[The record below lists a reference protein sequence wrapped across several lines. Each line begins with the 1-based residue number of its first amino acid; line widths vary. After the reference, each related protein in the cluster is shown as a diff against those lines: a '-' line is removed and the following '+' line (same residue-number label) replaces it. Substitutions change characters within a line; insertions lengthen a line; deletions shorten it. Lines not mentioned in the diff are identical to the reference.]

1 MATGVNVK
9 MGVTGVQQFKQN
21 MNTAKNSVKTLDQA
35 LALNEKQFKAT
46 GNAEEYMKTKT
57 ELLQVKLKEQK
68 SVVSQA
74 QKALEQM
81 KKQGVDKAS
90 ASFQSMQQTLL
101 KAQGELLDTE
111 TELKNVGTSA
121 TTAKSGVDS
130 MNKGLKQ
137 IGDQVSFENVINGID
152 RITGALEN
160 AAKTALKLGQR
171 LVSSTLGAGST
182 ADEILTKST
191 IFGISPEEYQQAL
204 KTSQIID
211 TDVDTILNARSKM
224 AKGIGTGANDDVFQ
238 ALGISTE
245 GRNNDVEGIFWDV
258 GDALM
263 NMTDDVQRETYAQQM
278 FGRSW
283 KELIPLFSAG
293 REEYKRINS
302 SWSVV
307 GADQLKSLGKMDDQ
321 YQTLQSEWETFQM
334 QMLGALS
341 GPMTQVLEVLSGLME
356 QFNTYLQSEDGQE
369 MLTAIGDAL
378 SGLLTDLTQIDPDQ
392 VMKGL
397 KDILD
402 KLIESLKWLA
412 DPGNQQTVTGG
423 LKAIV
428 GGWALLKLGGGALK
442 LFELISGLKWL
453 AGNPSIPL
461 LSGGGGGG
469 GLLSGL
475 AGGAKAFI
483 SGGGGLSMLAPAMV
497 TLAAVAPAL
506 IANQQDYNRE
516 QERSARME
524 ESAAT
529 LQGEMGQFLH
539 NANQAYGYQD
549 DGRWGNMGD
558 TYDIL
563 MGMKDRSGIEKAK
576 LANMLYG
583 QSSGGSDA
591 WLELNRLWNGEE
603 FDSLRLNELMS
614 TVMGSYDRMARVQE
628 SNSRATQEASRN
640 SLTSSDLTEFRG
652 LPAAVAAAVE
662 SGMAKVKIYID
673 GQSAG
678 QVLTPYIGGTMG
690 KKILAMTR

>member
-137 IGDQVSFENVINGID
+137 IGDQVSFENVISGID

-191 IFGISPEEYQQAL
+191 IFGITPEEYQRAL

-278 FGRSW
+278 FGRIW